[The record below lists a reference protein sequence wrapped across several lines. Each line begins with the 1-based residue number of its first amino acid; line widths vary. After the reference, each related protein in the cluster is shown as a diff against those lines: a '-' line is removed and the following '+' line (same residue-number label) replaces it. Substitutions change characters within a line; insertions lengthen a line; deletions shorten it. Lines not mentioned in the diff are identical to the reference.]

1 MRQLIRSIRF
11 ALIIPFVP
19 LAQWAAA
26 DEGTAKILA
35 PWEANGQ
42 LFQVAVDK
50 LQFIGTFEGI
60 MYIEHGDGLLDAAL
74 FTCPSTQIIHILSNQ
89 LEGHGFCTIESPT
102 GDYVYAEFT
111 CDGEPGSCKGKFTLT
126 GGTGRLAGIT
136 GESDVIVRT
145 ALSGT
150 AINEATGGTVSAAKG
165 LAIWPEMRF
174 EFPGRSAKAG
184 MLGTGDSSDG
194 VDEPGEGGEME
205 GQTAPEAPPASEQPA
220 RPGGTSGS
228 GAEETTSARDASE
241 VSRGASA
248 DSAASLP
255 AADAVLAPPAR

>member
-1 MRQLIRSIRF
+1 MRRIFQSTLLLF
-11 ALIIPFVP
+11 LALA
-19 LAQWAAA
+19 LARGAVA

-42 LFQVAVDK
+42 LFQIAVDK
-50 LQFIGTFEGI
+50 LQFIGTFEGV

-74 FTCPSTQIIHILSNQ
+74 FTCPSTQIIHVLSNQ
-89 LEGHGFCTIESPT
+89 LNGQGYCTIESPT

-111 CDGEPGSCKGKFTLT
+111 CNGEPGSCTGQFTLT

-136 GESDVIVRT
+136 GKSDMIVRT

-174 EFPGRSAKAG
+174 EFPGKSAKAG
-184 MLGTGDSSDG
+184 MLGTGAG
-194 VDEPGEGGEME
+194 ANGGEMIPDMLTPE
-205 GQTAPEAPPASEQPA
+205 DPGSTADPEAS
-220 RPGGTSGS
+220 
-228 GAEETTSARDASE
+228 AE
-241 VSRGASA
+241 G
-248 DSAASLP
+248 AASGDSP
-255 AADAVLAPPAR
+255 ANGSAQDNRASDR

>member
-1 MRQLIRSIRF
+1 MRRLIQTT
-11 ALIIPFVP
+11 ALAT
-19 LAQWAAA
+19 LALYLASPAIAEQ
-26 DEGTAKILA
+26 GTAKILA

-60 MYIEHGDGLLDAAL
+60 MYIEHGEGLLDAAL
-74 FTCPSTQIIHILSNQ
+74 FTCPSTQIIHVLSNQ
-89 LEGHGFCTIESPT
+89 LEGHGYCTIESPT
-102 GDYVYAEFT
+102 GDYVYAEFN
-111 CDGEPGSCKGKFTLT
+111 CDGEPGSCTGKFTLT

-174 EFPGRSAKAG
+174 EFPGKSAKAG
-184 MLGTGDSSDG
+184 MLGTGPTGNGSVAASESAAGEVGTEMSSDTANGENALETSAEDPRTEPAAAG
-194 VDEPGEGGEME
+194 V
-205 GQTAPEAPPASEQPA
+205 
-220 RPGGTSGS
+220 SGS
-228 GAEETTSARDASE
+228 TPSG
-241 VSRGASA
+241 SR
-248 DSAASLP
+248 
-255 AADAVLAPPAR
+255 